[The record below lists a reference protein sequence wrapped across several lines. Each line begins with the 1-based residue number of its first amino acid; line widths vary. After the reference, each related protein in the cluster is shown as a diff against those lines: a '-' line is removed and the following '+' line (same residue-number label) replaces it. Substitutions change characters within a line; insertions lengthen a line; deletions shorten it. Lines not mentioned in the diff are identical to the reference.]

1 MKEIFHVVIG
11 GELVKI
17 KDKIRDKLRQWL
29 LADELLK
36 FDLAE
41 DKYKE
46 ARELLTYSNAELSR
60 AADQL

>member
-1 MKEIFHVVIG
+1 M
-11 GELVKI
+11 KI

-46 ARELLTYSNAELSR
+46 SRELLTYSNAELSR